1 MPPMMQN
8 GQGRRFDQSN
18 NFNQNLN
25 QMPPQ
30 QQAMLAAQLSA
41 FAMAANMGGMN
52 GPMYEQGMPMPN
64 KNQGR
69 NERGGRNFNRRNGVG
84 NNRAAQRE
92 DPSPFPGFDPKRA
105 RY

>member
-8 GQGRRFDQSN
+8 GQGRRYDQSN
-18 NFNQNLN
+18 NFN

-41 FAMAANMGGMN
+41 FAMAANMSGMN
-52 GPMYEQGMPMPN
+52 GPGMYDQGMPMQ
-64 KNQGR
+64 NQGR
-69 NERGGRNFNRRNGVG
+69 NERGGRNFNRRGGGG
-84 NNRAAQRE
+84 NNRAQQRE